1 MRGPRR
7 ESLPHAWGSWTGLLG
22 RQVHVAAGE
31 EAEGGRK
38 ETRESLTDSCGVP
51 AVRVDIHGRLCGCVT
66 VCKSVCT
73 GLLVACMG
81 VNCVNCVIVG
91 MVTCQCTHV
100 SVNVL
105 YSCGCDL
112 GRPCQGSDI

>member
-38 ETRESLTDSCGVP
+38 QTRESLTDSCGVP
-51 AVRVDIHGRLCGCVT
+51 AVRWTSTGACVG
-66 VCKSVCT
+66 V
-73 GLLVACMG
+73 LL
-81 VNCVNCVIVG
+81 CVNQYARGCWLPAWCELCVVCVIVG